1 MTPNFTNTFARA
13 EAEKLRSLE
22 GGFFRFEGDAE
33 RERSEREAYE
43 DRGCDDGRDEL

>member
-1 MTPNFTNTFARA
+1 MTPNFTTTFARA

-22 GGFFRFEGDAE
+22 EGFFRFEGDAE
-33 RERSEREAYE
+33 REQAEREAYE